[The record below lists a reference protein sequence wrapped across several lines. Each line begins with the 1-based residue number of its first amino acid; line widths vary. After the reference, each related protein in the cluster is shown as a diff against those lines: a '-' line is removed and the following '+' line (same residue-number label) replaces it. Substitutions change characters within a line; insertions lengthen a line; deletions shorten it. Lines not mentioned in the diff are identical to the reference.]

1 MRKLIEIIHKR
12 NQFHN
17 PNNGSNRIKYEID
30 GTNHLET
37 FYNGS
42 WRYSRKISISN
53 RTIH

>member
-1 MRKLIEIIHKR
+1 VRKLIEIIHKR
-12 NQFHN
+12 SQLHN
-17 PNNGSNRIKYEID
+17 PKNGSNRIKYDSD
-30 GTNHLET
+30 GANHLET

>member
-1 MRKLIEIIHKR
+1 MRKPIEIIHKR

-42 WRYSRKISISN
+42 WRYSRKINISK
-53 RTIH
+53 